1 MKFIRQGKAYQL
13 VIRNGQDL
21 ADALTLD
28 EALWVAMSAPNSAYT
43 CDPKF
48 IKLVDKDN
56 SGNITTSEVKDAIK
70 WLLEVYPQKEKI
82 TADFSGKLNISEI
95 NTDNE
100 VGRAVE
106 HSAKYI
112 LDDLQC
118 EDRNVI
124 DLATVRK
131 FMEIHTSRPLNGDG
145 VMTVKTAS
153 ETKDSAKCELMA
165 QLITDAVAATGGTK
179 DVDGSQGVTLDQYNA
194 FLAAAHDY
202 LTWLDL
208 GAIPE
213 GESATAIKPFGGAT
227 ADLNA
232 LLSANASVVDDFFKL
247 CQMQFF
253 DLRLDGKVL
262 QSDGAPAAL
271 DAAAWPGV
279 TEHLKALPIV
289 QPNKSFALP
298 LFDEQ
303 QINPLYRGWW
313 KDVVAKIIVPILGSE
328 VKTLTAEGWATVN
341 GKFAAFR
348 QYTADIKGAICA
360 AIPVEHLRAYV
371 ADASLPELGSDLA
384 ARDAAV
390 ADILKEATSVEQ
402 LLLFLGNLIKLC
414 NNFISFPDLYK
425 RGTPTLFERGRLVI
439 DSRWFNLALPVDNLG
454 AHSALA
460 ANSNLFIIYFEVDTK
475 PAPTTLAAPVTI
487 GDKGN
492 LTVGKRGIY
501 FDLAGTQ
508 YNAKIV
514 KVIENPVCVKEAIAA
529 PFSKIGKMIE
539 TKISGMSAASEKA
552 LEGGFSKAINDP
564 KAAAA
569 EQAKK
574 ADEAA
579 AKPGDKS
586 GMLMGVGVAF
596 AALSS
601 ALAFICKTLSSMSA
615 LGIVISL
622 VCVLAVLLL
631 PISLLAIIK
640 LQRQDLSSLLEG
652 NGWAINSRL
661 RLTRKQRKSFSRN
674 GLYPADAEGTPRR
687 RIVRNIVILV
697 IVLVAMVGGYCG
709 YCKWAACKQA
719 AAEQAAAA
727 QAAQQQAAEVAP
739 APAEATPA
747 EAAPAAP
754 AEAAPA
760 APAGN

>member
-13 VIRNGQDL
+13 VIRNGHDL

-28 EALWVAMSAPNSAYT
+28 EALWVAMSAPNNAYT

-82 TADFSGKLNISEI
+82 TADFSGKLNIAEI
-95 NTDNE
+95 NTDNDI
-100 VGRAVE
+100 GRAVE

-112 LDDLQC
+112 LDDLEC
-118 EDRNVI
+118 EQRNVI

-153 ETKDSAKCELMA
+153 ETKDSTKCDLMA
-165 QLITDAVAATGGTK
+165 MLISDAVTATGGTT
-179 DVDGSQGVTLDQYNA
+179 DVDGSQGVTLDQFNA
-194 FLAAAHDY
+194 FLTAAHDY
-202 LTWLDL
+202 LAWLDL

-213 GESATAIKPFGGAT
+213 GESTTAIKPFGAAT
-227 ADLNA
+227 GDLDA

-313 KDVVAKIIVPILGSE
+313 KDVVAKVIVPVLGSD
-328 VKTLTAEGWATVN
+328 VKSLTADGWAAVN
-341 GKFAAFR
+341 AKFAAFR
-348 QYTADIKGAICA
+348 KYNADVKGAICS
-360 AIPVEHLRAYV
+360 AISVEHLRKYA
-371 ADASLPELGSDLA
+371 ADATLPELGSDLSV
-384 ARDAAV
+384 RDSAV

-402 LLLFLGNLIKLC
+402 LLLYLGNLIKLC

-425 RGTPTLFERGRLVI
+425 RGMPTLFERGRLVI
-439 DSRWFNLALPVDNLG
+439 DSRWFNLVLPVDNLA

-475 PAPTTLAAPVTI
+475 PAATTLAAPVTI

-539 TKISGMSAASEKA
+539 TKISGMSTASEKA
-552 LEGGFSKAINDP
+552 LEGGFSRCC
-564 KAAAA
+564 
-569 EQAKK
+569 
-574 ADEAA
+574 EA
-579 AKPGDKS
+579 G
-586 GMLMGVGVAF
+586 
-596 AALSS
+596 
-601 ALAFICKTLSSMSA
+601 
-615 LGIVISL
+615 
-622 VCVLAVLLL
+622 
-631 PISLLAIIK
+631 
-640 LQRQDLSSLLEG
+640 R
-652 NGWAINSRL
+652 
-661 RLTRKQRKSFSRN
+661 
-674 GLYPADAEGTPRR
+674 
-687 RIVRNIVILV
+687 
-697 IVLVAMVGGYCG
+697 
-709 YCKWAACKQA
+709 
-719 AAEQAAAA
+719 
-727 QAAQQQAAEVAP
+727 
-739 APAEATPA
+739 
-747 EAAPAAP
+747 
-754 AEAAPA
+754 
-760 APAGN
+760 